1 MSGIQLNNFMKRFL
15 LALGVFIT
23 VHVNAQIREY
33 SFTQVDSLQ
42 KVEKRNV
49 VVYMHT
55 RWCKYCQ
62 KMDQTTF
69 KNDSLTTILNQKFY
83 FVSFDIEEQ
92 EEVMFKGHLYR
103 FKPTGLRTG
112 IHELADKF
120 SQFDDELA
128 YPSICILDFN
138 QEIIAKHNEYIAAN
152 DLLLALK
159 KL

>member
-1 MSGIQLNNFMKRFL
+1 MKEFL

-23 VHVNAQIREY
+23 VNVSAQIKEY

-55 RWCKYCQ
+55 RWCRYCQ
-62 KMDQTTF
+62 KMDQITF
-69 KNDSLTTILNQKFY
+69 TNDSVIDVLNKKFY
-83 FVSFDIEEQ
+83 FVSFDVEEQ
-92 EEVMFKGHLYR
+92 SEVVFKGHLYR

-138 QEIIAKHNEYIAAN
+138 QEIIAKHNEYIVAK
-152 DLLLALK
+152 DLLLAFN